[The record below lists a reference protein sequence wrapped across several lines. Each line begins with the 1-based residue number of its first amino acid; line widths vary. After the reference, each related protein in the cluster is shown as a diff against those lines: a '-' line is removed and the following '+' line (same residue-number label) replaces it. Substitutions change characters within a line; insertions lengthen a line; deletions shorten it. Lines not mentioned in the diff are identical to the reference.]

1 MSNYIEATMHDLRS
15 QEVNELAARLKR
27 MNIEDTFQRNRK
39 LGEASASKVILNP
52 HEPNEYIPPLP
63 KADNGN
69 TATFECLITTESC
82 ILAILYHV
90 LMFSVPF

>member
-1 MSNYIEATMHDLRS
+1 MSKYIEAPMQGLHF
-15 QEVNELAARLKR
+15 QEVNELAARLKG

-39 LGEASASKVILNP
+39 LGEASASRVILNP
-52 HEPNEYIPPLP
+52 REPNEYIPPLR
-63 KADNGN
+63 KEGNGN
-69 TATFECLITTESC
+69 AATFEYLITTESC